1 MKTSKTQEE
10 LEALMEQPV
19 GAISMY
25 VSNSKVVHAFSHAG
39 DMYVLLSDGSLHQR
53 VRNPKNFNQ
62 GPAESEPAF
71 FWRKLETPKV

>member
-1 MKTSKTQEE
+1 
-10 LEALMEQPV
+10 MEKSV
-19 GAISMY
+19 ED
-25 VSNSKVVHAFSHAG
+25 KVKPFAVHVVQMVSHAG

-71 FWRKLETPKV
+71 FWRKLDTPKV